1 MPSLVTFAKEK
12 RAAEREREA
21 QALTF
26 LFSFSKQTKREH
38 AHAASERLEVGNGK
52 RASDKVRSDE
62 TRQNAV
68 CRGGRQSEGEAGETT
83 NKKSP
88 GADFDDFLALV
99 WQQLQAGA
107 NGQRG
112 SDDFLEAARQYQ
124 LATGGWPNVIPLEL
138 GSGDQKLLVLVLE
151 PDLMSLSNQMHKSPK
166 KETRGHPRE
175 MRHQTIPRADSRAQ
189 RPSFLCFVSRLFFA
203 RLVFG
208 GAWMGC

>member
-1 MPSLVTFAKEK
+1 MKEK
-12 RAAEREREA
+12 RGHSPFF
-21 QALTF
+21 F
-26 LFSFSKQTKREH
+26 LFSKQTKREH

-52 RASDKVRSDE
+52 RASNKVRSDE

-68 CRGGRQSEGEAGETT
+68 CRGGRQSEGEAGERT

-166 KETRGHPRE
+166 KKPGAIPEKCATRRYRE
-175 MRHQTIPRADSRAQ
+175 RTRELKGQVSL
-189 RPSFLCFVSRLFFA
+189 LCFWTLFCSSCFWGRLDGMLKHHTA
-203 RLVFG
+203 VL
-208 GAWMGC
+208 